1 MALSDPTQSGEGA
14 AAAIPAPIIVKKVTI
29 IEGGHH
35 GGAWKV
41 AYADFVTAMMAFF
54 LLLWL
59 LGATEEKQRK
69 GIADYF
75 TPTLVKMR
83 KESAGSNGLLG
94 GSSITDTDEY
104 PNAMGQTGTR
114 SITIPRGVTGGPVEG
129 GGRGEM
135 DSEKL
140 KELRDKIEKKLVQGR
155 QLSHLARQVR
165 VMRAPEGIRIDL
177 VDDADFSMFELGTT
191 ILTREA
197 RGLLEV
203 MAETLREESASLI
216 LRGHTDSL
224 PWRGGVTANNWSLST
239 GRAEATRQAL
249 VLGGVA
255 QKRIARI
262 EGVADTEPLVADD
275 PTDPR
280 NRRISLLL
288 LDGRGAPRAER
299 AGPSGKP
306 AAAAKPEAKPGPES

>member
-1 MALSDPTQSGEGA
+1 MAEADLKALAP
-14 AAAIPAPIIVKKVTI
+14 PAPIIVKKITI
-29 IEGGHH
+29 VEGGHH

-75 TPTLVKMR
+75 TPTLVKLR
-83 KESAGSNGLLG
+83 QESAGSDGLLG
-94 GSSITDTDEY
+94 GSSLTDVDNY
-104 PNAMGQTGTR
+104 PHSMGQTGTKT
-114 SITIPRGVTGGPVEG
+114 ITIPRGVTGGPREG
-129 GGRGEM
+129 GGRGEL
-135 DSEKL
+135 EAKKL
-140 KELRDKIEKKLVQGR
+140 KELRDTIDKKLVQRR
-155 QLSHLARQVR
+155 QLKHLARQVR
-165 VMRAPEGIRIDL
+165 VMRAPDGIRIDL
-177 VDDADFSMFELGTT
+177 MDDANFSMFEIGTT
-191 ILTREA
+191 ILTQDA

-203 MAETLREESASLI
+203 MAETLKDENAPLI

-249 VLGGVA
+249 VLGGIA
-255 QKRIARI
+255 PKSFARI
-262 EGVADTEPLVADD
+262 EGVADTEPLIGDN
-275 PTDPR
+275 PSDPR

-288 LDGRGAPRAER
+288 LDGRAAPKPER
-299 AGPSGKP
+299 RGPTREPAGPADTTK
-306 AAAAKPEAKPGPES
+306 

>member
-1 MALSDPTQSGEGA
+1 MAEADLKALAP
-14 AAAIPAPIIVKKVTI
+14 PAPIIVKKVTI
-29 IEGGHH
+29 VEGGHH

-75 TPTLVKMR
+75 TPTLVKLR
-83 KESAGSNGLLG
+83 QESAGSDGLLG
-94 GSSITDTDEY
+94 GSSITDADNY
-104 PNAMGQTGTR
+104 PNAMGQTGTK
-114 SITIPRGVTGGPVEG
+114 SITIPRGVTGGPKEA
-129 GGRGEM
+129 GGRGEL

-140 KELRDKIEKKLVQGR
+140 KELRDRIDKKLVQRR
-155 QLSHLARQVR
+155 QLKHLARQVR

-191 ILTREA
+191 ILTAEA

-203 MAETLREESASLI
+203 MAETLKDENAPLI

-224 PWRGGVTANNWSLST
+224 PWRGGITANNWSLSS

-249 VLGGVA
+249 VLGGVP
-255 QKRIARI
+255 QQRIARI
-262 EGVADTEPLVADD
+262 EGVADTEPLVGDNPA
-275 PTDPR
+275 DPR

-288 LDGRGAPRAER
+288 LDGRNAPRPER
-299 AGPSGKP
+299 SGPAGKP
-306 AAAAKPEAKPGPES
+306 ASPTDKLT